1 MTKKKKALLR
11 KIIYFILFSAMI
23 FCFIYIGNKYTD
35 NTKDKIVTISDYY
48 KEIDNKKYEVV
59 RGKKLISLLKEGKH
73 LILIGNQKSEFSQKY
88 IQELTSIIENLNI
101 DKVYYYDIINDKAQ
115 ANSNYYEI
123 IELLD
128 GHLVTTDSSNK
139 NLFAPSF
146 YIVVDGKVKYYNIET
161 VAMKNTDTIE
171 SYWNIQTEFNFRQ
184 EVSSAIDKFYLNK

>member
-184 EVSSAIDKFYLNK
+184 EVSSAIDKFYF